1 MEAPMIL
8 SKSTGAEL
16 QRRLN
21 DAGAVPKLVE
31 DGNVGPK
38 TLRALFAYMGA
49 GRFAAVLGAC
59 ASVDFPKYQVN
70 NCQRIAHWFAQFAHE
85 SRHFQKYE
93 EDLNYSAKRLMQV
106 WPRRFPTLARAQQ
119 FANNPEKLANEVY
132 GGRMGNTAPGDG
144 WRYRG
149 RGPMI
154 TGRDNYKMAE
164 RGTGLPLIADPDQAS
179 EPENFCLLACE
190 YWDRRAVNRMADRDD
205 LAGVTEA
212 INGGRIGIT
221 ERGAL
226 LLKVMKVLV

>member
-1 MEAPMIL
+1 MIL
-8 SKSTGAEL
+8 SKATGAEL

-21 DAGAVPKLVE
+21 DAGAEPKLVE

-49 GRFAAVLGAC
+49 GRFAPVLGAC
-59 ASVDFPKYQVN
+59 ASVDFPKYQIT
-70 NCQRIAHWFAQFAHE
+70 NCQRIAHWMAQFAHE

-93 EDLNYSAKRLMQV
+93 EDLKYSAKRLMQV

-119 FANNPEKLANEVY
+119 FAGNPEKLANEVY

-154 TGRDNYKMAE
+154 TGRDNYRLAE
-164 RGTGLPLIADPDQAS
+164 RGTGLPLIANPALAS

-212 INGGRIGIT
+212 INGGRIGIAD
-221 ERGAL
+221 RGAL